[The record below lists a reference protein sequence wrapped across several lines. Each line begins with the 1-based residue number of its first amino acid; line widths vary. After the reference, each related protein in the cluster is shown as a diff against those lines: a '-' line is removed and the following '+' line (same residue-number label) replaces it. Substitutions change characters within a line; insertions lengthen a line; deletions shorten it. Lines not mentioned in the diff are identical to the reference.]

1 MVKKDNNLKKNKT
14 GWREID
20 VSELE
25 RMRQPDYRYISKG
38 LT

>member
-1 MVKKDNNLKKNKT
+1 MTKKDNNLKKT

-25 RMRQPDYRYISKG
+25 RMRQPGYRYASKG
-38 LT
+38 LA